1 MLIFGPLAGP
11 TTSAVTSYLLSSA
24 ASLMTVPSSTT
35 SSAGN
40 VTLDPVSS
48 SSSLS
53 TVSTSSRAT
62 FSCLPP
68 QRTIAYTRE
77 LPLPCACPAPLD
89 VLWPREPSDP
99 RRARHEPDTPSYVH
113 ETTTGDLLPGSGQTP
128 PGRCG
133 STVPVLAGPADRRGG
148 GAGTRVRISIG
159 REPRC

>member
-113 ETTTGDLLPGSGQTP
+113 ETTTGDLLPSSPSGAHPAVTGSLP
-128 PGRCG
+128 AMLPVPAGRPDQPR
-133 STVPVLAGPADRRGG
+133 SDPLRSRQSPQRR
-148 GAGTRVRISIG
+148 
-159 REPRC
+159 

>member
-40 VTLDPVSS
+40 VTLDPASS
-48 SSSLS
+48 SASLS

-77 LPLPCACPAPLD
+77 LPLPCACPAALGA
-89 VLWPREPSDP
+89 LWPPRPSDP

-113 ETTTGDLLPGSGQTP
+113 ETTTDDLLPSSPSRTCPAVTGSLP
-128 PGRCG
+128 NMLPVPAGRPAHRG
-133 STVPVLAGPADRRGG
+133 RRWGPAVPAGG
-148 GAGTRVRISIG
+148 
-159 REPRC
+159 